1 MEREI
6 REAEEEMES
15 GTEEEEES
23 QGSTLTMEKVA
34 AAKQFIENHY
44 KNQRKIRQ
52 ERMERLGTKPDQFIH
67 CGLLRSLWIHSLTSD
82 LHQQI
87 SINSESRLGDT
98 VAKDWNPK
106 LRSLLI
112 GVVLGNHEMSNQ

>member
-52 ERMERLGTKPDQFIH
+52 ERMERLGTNPTNSYTAGSYGL
-67 CGLLRSLWIHSLTSD
+67 CGFTL
-82 LHQQI
+82 
-87 SINSESRLGDT
+87 
-98 VAKDWNPK
+98 
-106 LRSLLI
+106 
-112 GVVLGNHEMSNQ
+112 